1 MKLKQSPE
9 DFSVEELTDV
19 VPQPSGAFSLY
30 RLAKS
35 GWTTPDAIS
44 IIRQRWHISPQR
56 ISFGGLKDRH
66 ANTTQFITIENGPK
80 KNLEHQRMLVTFLG
94 HAHEPFT
101 SDQIRDNRF
110 AITVR
115 ELSATAVKA
124 MEFTIKEVRTVG
136 LPNYFDDQR
145 FGSVIHGTTFLA
157 MEMMHARFESA
168 LRLALTAPYE
178 FDRASQKREKSMLN
192 RHWGDWQACRQ
203 QCGKGSSRYAIDHLC
218 ANPTDFRGAIE
229 RLNMELQGLYLA
241 AYQSHVWN
249 RTLAKWI
256 EDKTPAKDR
265 VDIETRLGSLPV
277 PRTKIDWNDL
287 VLPLP
292 SARWKPEP
300 DSPWLP
306 YVEGVLAEDGLTLA
320 TMKVPGMHKPFF
332 SKGDRPVCL
341 KPKDITM
348 EHDVDDQHLGLRKA
362 ILHFDLI
369 RGSYATMVVKRLS
382 LRTKH

>member
-1 MKLKQSPE
+1 MKLKRLPE
-9 DFSVEELTDV
+9 DFVVEELSDFVLADGPFAVYQLDKRSIGTPEAITAICDRWNL
-19 VPQPSGAFSLY
+19 PRK
-30 RLAKS
+30 RLS
-35 GWTTPDAIS
+35 Y
-44 IIRQRWHISPQR
+44 
-56 ISFGGLKDRH
+56 GGLKDKH
-66 ANTTQFITIENGPK
+66 
-80 KNLEHQRMLVTFLG
+80 
-94 HAHEPFT
+94 
-101 SDQIRDNRF
+101 
-110 AITVR
+110 AITRQYVTIHHGQKR
-115 ELSATAVKA
+115 HLNQGSFDLTYMGQAQQHFTASDIAGNCFTVVMRDLTSLEAEQAVVASADVQNS
-124 MEFTIKEVRTVG
+124 G

-277 PRTKIDWNDL
+277 PRTKIDWDNL

-292 SARWKPEP
+292 SARWKPEA